1 MLHNSEP
8 DEKAGVDKTDVAKAT
23 VEKTVVAKT
32 VVAKTTAERTVSSP
46 STTKRV
52 VRSTTTSITAAAS
65 AAAKTA
71 TTVKP
76 IAAVK
81 TATTTTSARTK
92 LSKSKSDNPEST
104 VESKVS
110 TAKKIFQGK
119 WQKHLT
125 KPVKDG
131 SEHTRG
137 GSPCLR
143 LNPSFC
149 ENRLM

>member
-8 DEKAGVDKTDVAKAT
+8 GEKAAVKKAGVDKTDAAKAT
-23 VEKTVVAKT
+23 VEKTVVS
-32 VVAKTTAERTVSSP
+32 KTTAERTVSSP

-81 TATTTTSARTK
+81 TATTTTAARTK

-137 GSPCLR
+137 GSQ
-143 LNPSFC
+143 LNSSYC